1 MDRLLHGSKYYF
13 ISLRNFKIV
22 TTQDCYFDSDNQR
35 FAEGNYFTD
44 VNVARACF
52 ATIRE
57 QYGGEL
63 EKIENL
69 IERNKGKLIS
79 TISHLVDKAL
89 GKPVMGKKSEDEE
102 EAPKSRSRSSL
113 RTSCRTWSLP
123 MAPTRIRKPSSRRN
137 KRKSPRLSNP
147 LSENSP
153 FNQYY
158 NALQ

>member
-1 MDRLLHGSKYYF
+1 MDRLLQGSKYYF
-13 ISLRNFKIV
+13 ISLRYFKIV

-44 VNVARACF
+44 VNVARDCF

-102 EAPKSRSRSSL
+102 EAPKKSVKVEPQDIVQEL
-113 RTSCRTWSLP
+113 VLAYGTYQDTKAEL
-123 MAPTRIRKPSSRRN
+123 AAKQEEITKAIKAIIRKFT
-137 KRKSPRLSNP
+137 L
-147 LSENSP
+147 
-153 FNQYY
+153 
-158 NALQ
+158 

>member
-1 MDRLLHGSKYYF
+1 MDRLLQGSKYYF
-13 ISLRNFKIV
+13 ISLRYFKIV

-44 VNVARACF
+44 VNVARDCF

-102 EAPKSRSRSSL
+102 EAPKKSAKVEPQDIVQEL
-113 RTSCRTWSLP
+113 VLAYGTYQDTKAEL
-123 MAPTRIRKPSSRRN
+123 AAKQEEITKAIKAIIRKFT
-137 KRKSPRLSNP
+137 L
-147 LSENSP
+147 
-153 FNQYY
+153 
-158 NALQ
+158 

>member
-1 MDRLLHGSKYYF
+1 MNRLLQGSEYYF

-44 VNVARACF
+44 VNVARDCF

-102 EAPKSRSRSSL
+102 EAPKKSVKVEPQDIVQDLVFAYGTYQDTKAELAAKQEEITKAIKSI
-113 RTSCRTWSLP
+113 
-123 MAPTRIRKPSSRRN
+123 IRKFT
-137 KRKSPRLSNP
+137 L
-147 LSENSP
+147 
-153 FNQYY
+153 
-158 NALQ
+158 